1 MSLALMLPPIEDAL
15 NKPLDTP
22 TQVLAFWLKYIV
34 LKCMT
39 LYLLSLFKEKRS
51 MFRPLNPLDCRML
64 KYVSTLGAT
73 DSLPNEKRQIMAE
86 LLNFCMCHNYTVCW
100 AHTKIQQ
107 LQPILIDLM
116 SPDYSG
122 LRSHKAVSLEE

>member
-1 MSLALMLPPIEDAL
+1 MSLALMLLPIEDAL
-15 NKPLDTP
+15 SKPLDTP

-39 LYLLSLFKEKRS
+39 SYLLSFKEKRS
-51 MFRPLNPLDCRML
+51 MFRPLNPLDFRML
-64 KYVSTLGAT
+64 KNVSILGAT

-116 SPDYSG
+116 SPDYSA